1 MLSKIAEAI
10 KLAGSPVAVI
20 LSDTKPEKAAQFK
33 ERHWGCVAAMLVMV
47 AKKRTAAFDRRTY
60 GCVGGGVALGFGN
73 TYEGFPI
80 VQLLSTGGGVYTDPG
95 REGKPV
101 KGEYYFKSPELA
113 CKFVDSLPMREVKA
127 EYVVFKPL
135 EQLEPHETPETVV
148 FFVNP
153 DQLTA
158 LVVLANYGRGHNMN
172 VITPYGA
179 GCQSILYGYAEADR
193 EEPRAVIGM
202 FDITVR
208 RLVAPDILSFT
219 IPWKL
224 FLTMEADVS
233 GSFLEHDQWAKIK
246 ERI

>member
-20 LSDTKPEKAAQFK
+20 LTDTKPEKAAQFK
-33 ERHWGCVAAMLVMV
+33 EHHWGCVGAMLVM
-47 AKKRTAAFDRRTY
+47 ASKNRTAAFDRRTY

-80 VQLLSTGGGVYTDPG
+80 EKLLSTGGGVYTDPYRNG
-95 REGKPV
+95 QPIEG
-101 KGEYYFKSPELA
+101 ELYFKSPELA
-113 CKFVDSLPMREVKA
+113 CKFVDSLPMRDVKA

-135 EQLEPHETPETVV
+135 ELLEPHETPETVV
-148 FFVNP
+148 MFVNP
-153 DQLTA
+153 DQLSA
-158 LVVLANYGRGHNMN
+158 LVVLANFGRGHNMN
-172 VITPYGA
+172 VISPQIA
-179 GCQSILYGYAEADR
+179 GCQSILYGFAEADR

-208 RLVAPDILSFT
+208 RLVPPDILSFT
-219 IPWKL
+219 MPWKL
-224 FLTMEADVS
+224 FLTMEADVT